1 MNFQEMI
8 LALQSYWAKQG
19 CIMMQHF
26 FRKKDGHK
34 CSGICAGCS
43 QCSSP
48 LDDYYRDQKK
58 MKERHNHG

>member
-1 MNFQEMI
+1 MANVIIGLLFVAVGAWVSCT
-8 LALQSYWAKQG
+8 L
-19 CIMMQHF
+19 F

>member
-1 MNFQEMI
+1 MAYVIIVLLIVTYCAWFIN
-8 LALQSYWAKQG
+8 S
-19 CIMMQHF
+19 HF
-26 FRKKDGHK
+26 FRMKDGHK